1 MIRALLGGTET
12 MRAGGVEYLPRQLK
26 ESEEAYARRLRSS
39 FLYPALRHT
48 VKTFVG
54 RVLGQPIDTSGVVEP
69 IRTYLEDA
77 DRDGNN
83 LTVFARH
90 VFFDAVA
97 YGVSW
102 IYVDRDPLVAGSTLA
117 DARRQNNRPYL
128 VHVKCPDVIGWRPN
142 AHGGIGRV
150 RIREQVADD
159 ANADDWSDEVYLD
172 QVRVIEPGRY
182 EIFRPMPTSGA
193 DAGKWASIGDGRHG
207 LDVVPLVPLYT
218 EKTDFFM
225 ARPPLLDLAW
235 LNIAH
240 WQSYSDQR
248 HIEHIIRV
256 PILLGKGFTQ
266 AELGS
271 LDIGAD
277 RMVIASNPAAD
288 ITYSEHSG
296 EAAKIGRADLEDL
309 EDKMAELGAQIVH
322 RAPTM
327 ETATKTSI
335 DSAES
340 GASLAAMSMAL
351 QDALNLAIY
360 YMGLMLNIADAGE
373 IRINVD
379 IPAATEA
386 VEDLREDGG
395 QVPVVPEVARE
406 TIPTR
411 PN

>member
-1 MIRALLGGTET
+1 
-12 MRAGGVEYLPRQLK
+12 MRAAGVEYLPRQLK

-39 FLYPALRHT
+39 FLFPALRHT

-54 RVLGQPIDTSGVVEP
+54 RVLGQAIDTSEVVEP
-69 IRTYLEDA
+69 IKTYLEDV

-142 AHGGIGRV
+142 AEGGIGRV
-150 RIREQVADD
+150 RIRERIADD
-159 ANADDWSDEVYLD
+159 TQAGDWDDEVYLD
-172 QVRVIEPGRY
+172 QVRVIEPRRY
-182 EIFRPMPTSGA
+182 EIFRQTDPKSEGA
-193 DAGKWASIGDGRHG
+193 GDWASIGEGRHG
-207 LDVVPLVPLYT
+207 LDFVPLVPLYT
-218 EKTDFFM
+218 EKTGFFV
-225 ARPPLLDLAW
+225 ARPPLLDQAW

-271 LDIGAD
+271 LEIGAD

-288 ITYSEHSG
+288 ITYAEHSG

-309 EDKMAELGAQIVH
+309 EDKMARLGAQVVD
-322 RAPTM
+322 RQPTM

-351 QDALNLAIY
+351 QDALNLAIW
-360 YMGLMLNIADAGE
+360 YMGLMLNIPDAGE
-373 IRINVD
+373 VHINVD
-379 IPAATEA
+379 IPSATEA
-386 VEDLREDGG
+386 VEDVREEGEDDDGG
-395 QVPVVPEVARE
+395 QTPVAPAARE
-406 TIPTR
+406 TKTTIPK